1 MSNSSDI
8 EIRIAHFARLHY
20 TNCRMHHFDD
30 LDRRLL
36 SILREDGRAPIS
48 KLASLL
54 EVSRATV
61 QARLD
66 RLLESGAVFGFT
78 VRVRQDHDEGAV
90 QAVMMIEVAGKSTAT
105 IIGKLRGLPEIHA
118 LHTTNGAWD
127 LIAEIRAAN
136 LRDFDRVLRDVRAID
151 GVLNSETSILLSS
164 V

>member
-1 MSNSSDI
+1 
-8 EIRIAHFARLHY
+8 
-20 TNCRMHHFDD
+20 MHHFDD

-36 SILREDGRAPIS
+36 AILREDGRAPVS

-54 EVSRATV
+54 KVSRATV

-66 RLLESGAVFGFT
+66 RLMESGAVFGFT

-90 QAVMMIEVAGKSTAT
+90 RAVMMIEVTGKSTSA
-105 IIGKLRGLPEIHA
+105 IIKKLRGVPELHA
-118 LHTTNGAWD
+118 LHTTNGTWD
-127 LIAEIRAAN
+127 LVAEIKAAN

-164 V
+164 I